1 MQQGRK
7 FDGGKLR
14 YDLVPVLAYEE
25 VTKVL
30 TAGSLKYDDNNWQK
44 VPKGRQRYLAAA
56 LRHIQD
62 YRKGHVIDD
71 GEGGTNTH
79 TLANAITDLMFILEK
94 DLQGWPDE
102 DEPKDTLPFPVSVED
117 SHRALQQWQ
126 TPAWWS
132 QPTPAIPKPWYPDD
146 SGEWVELPPDNAV
159 IPFELGY
166 NENVQVLY
174 QSERDDRRW
183 STGTLPAQEWYWD
196 REEHGTDEQII
207 AYKVV

>member
-25 VTKVL
+25 ITKVL

-62 YRKGHVIDD
+62 YRKGNVIDD
-71 GEGGTNTH
+71 GEGGTGTH

-102 DEPKDTLPFPVSVED
+102 DEPKDTLPFPVEPMKIDLGILPLADLRVPLAVTND
-117 SHRALQQWQ
+117 NLY
-126 TPAWWS
+126 
-132 QPTPAIPKPWYPDD
+132 WYPDD

-166 NENVQVLY
+166 DERVQVLY
-174 QSERDDRRW
+174 QSERDNQNW
-183 STGTLPAQEWYWD
+183 TKTVLPAKDWFWD
-196 REEHGTDEQII
+196 RVEHGTSEQIV